1 MSTLGTMTDLH
12 SRVLALLKTSAG
24 NLLMLMTQGH
34 CSSSYED
41 TFGNNLEC
49 HKKVELKA
57 FFFFNARISRC
68 GSTSAVSVVIYIYVY
83 ISLNVNFEY

>member
-1 MSTLGTMTDLH
+1 MPLLQTRAVSTLGTMTDLH

-49 HKKVELKA
+49 HKKVELNA
-57 FFFFNARISRC
+57 FFF
-68 GSTSAVSVVIYIYVY
+68 
-83 ISLNVNFEY
+83 LMQEYPDVAPLQQCL